1 MKRNKAVLMTFYV
14 VSIII
19 YCLVAAIFYRFIL
32 LAKPY
37 FLLVLIPC
45 MLLFTILFLSSFIKL
60 IIIVISMVF
69 GRNGNDEVNVGADKV
84 LKTVNKITRYSLIG
98 LFLTFLT
105 SIMIL
110 DIILCVNKEK
120 YTLVAIS
127 IVVWILLHTLLFKNI
142 IELIR
147 SEKKPS

>member
-1 MKRNKAVLMTFYV
+1 MKRNKTVLMTFYV

-19 YCLVAAIFYRFIL
+19 YCLVAAIFYRFLL

-37 FLLVLIPC
+37 FLFVLIPC
-45 MLLFTILFLSSFIKL
+45 LLLFTLLFLSSFSKL
-60 IIIVISMVF
+60 IVIVVSMVF
-69 GRNGNDEVNVGADKV
+69 GRNGNDEVNEKADDIV
-84 LKTVNKITRYSLIG
+84 ILINKITKYSLIG

-110 DIILCVNKEK
+110 DIILCINKEK

-127 IVVWILLHTLLFKNI
+127 IVVWVLLHTLLFKNI
-142 IELIR
+142 IDLVR
-147 SEKKPS
+147 SEKKHS

>member
-1 MKRNKAVLMTFYV
+1 MKRSKGILMTFYV

-19 YCLVAAIFYRFIL
+19 YCLVSAVFYKL
-32 LAKPY
+32 LLLVKPY

-45 MLLFTILFLSSFIKL
+45 LLLFTLLFLSSFSKL
-60 IIIVISMVF
+60 LVILFSMVF
-69 GRNGNDEVNVGADKV
+69 GKNGNDEVNEKADDV
-84 LKTVNKITRYSLIG
+84 IRGINKITRYSLIG

-110 DIILCVNKEK
+110 DVILCINKEK

-127 IVVWILLHTLLFKNI
+127 IVVWVLLHTLLFKNI
-142 IELIR
+142 IDLIR
-147 SEKKPS
+147 SEKKHS

>member
-1 MKRNKAVLMTFYV
+1 MNKKKPIMMTFYV
-14 VSIII
+14 LGIFI
-19 YCLVAAIFYRFIL
+19 YCIVAALCYKL
-32 LAKPY
+32 LIVVNPY
-37 FLLVLIPC
+37 YLFVLLPCFLLFI
-45 MLLFTILFLSSFIKL
+45 FLFLSSFSKL
-60 IIIVISMVF
+60 LAIIFSSIF
-69 GRNGNDEVNVGADKV
+69 GRNGNDEVNEKADRFV
-84 LKTVNKITRYSLIG
+84 EVVNKITKYTLIG

-110 DIILCVNKEK
+110 DIILCINKEK

-147 SEKKPS
+147 SEKKSS

>member
-1 MKRNKAVLMTFYV
+1 MKRNKTVLMTFYV

-19 YCLVAAIFYRFIL
+19 YCLVAAILYRFIL

-45 MLLFTILFLSSFIKL
+45 LLLFIILFLSSFIKL
-60 IIIVISMVF
+60 IIMAISMIF
-69 GRNGNDEVNVGADKV
+69 GKNGNDEVNEGADKA
-84 LKTVNKITRYSLIG
+84 LKIVNKITRYSLIG

-110 DIILCVNKEK
+110 DIILCINKEK

-142 IELIR
+142 IDLIR